1 MVLSK
6 LYVRLIL
13 NYTVTI
19 QLGGENVYF
28 NNRLVI
34 AFGLIL
40 LMFMSNVSLEQT
52 LAKEVENNNEHTV
65 EGSEVEENLETDE
78 ESDIEDMP
86 EIEVVK
92 SLSLSEA
99 IKYNE
104 ESNFSLLKLE
114 NNLENI
120 KSQLA
125 GTEDKFRDI
134 KFDIRNLEREMDRLR
149 KYGGASFQERYQIQ
163 EMLKELDEVQDELE
177 EGIEGLKTSET
188 ITEYMNE
195 QTDVSLPSQVKTSF
209 LQLIMQEEQITL
221 LEENLAM
228 QKTQAANLKREY
240 ELGQTAKNEY
250 DKAMRD
256 VVDIEAKID
265 EATDKLNN
273 DVTIFCLDIGIV
285 CDDDLTLKEPHFGE
299 IQLITQQTDT
309 AELIENSYSMKI
321 AEEELEL
328 ERYMRDR
335 VYDDEDANRFDREQ
349 ADLAV
354 ELELIELAQ
363 LKRDAEKSIH
373 ELFGNIKEQFYS
385 IEEAERELNYTKQ
398 DIADMKKRYEIGFI
412 SKQEYELF
420 SKQIAQAEI
429 TKRLEQYQYYLLAE
443 QAELL
448 ESGIIL
454 VD

>member
-52 LAKEVENNNEHTV
+52 LAKEVENNSEHSV

-120 KSQLA
+120 KSQVA